1 MSIGE
6 MANRSVIPTRLAAAL
21 LLDRGEISLGE
32 IRALPLV
39 EDEDF
44 ALAIADLL
52 AHRFKVERYERQVG
66 RSVSEFED
74 VIRLVVR

>member
-1 MSIGE
+1 MSVGE
-6 MANRSVIPTRLAAAL
+6 MANCSVIPTRLATAL
-21 LLDRGEISLGE
+21 LLGRGEISLGE

-52 AHRFKVERYERQVG
+52 AHKFTVECYERQVG
-66 RSVSEFED
+66 RSAAQFED